1 MFPEDL
7 VRNRGRC
14 HAQKDGIAASL
25 KARIDHLLQLSV
37 QPFRNGALA
46 ESLDHPRHITAVLRE
61 HASDDRRIRQ
71 AYALARVL
79 CQNGLAST
87 SQITPTS
94 NTTGTSLNS
103 RNARPLGRL
112 RP

>member
-1 MFPEDL
+1 MP
-7 VRNRGRC
+7 RKPGM
-14 HAQKDGIAASL
+14 AASL
-25 KARIDHLLQLSV
+25 KARIDHLLQSSM
-37 QPFRNGALA
+37 QPFRNRALA
-46 ESLDHPRHITAVLRE
+46 ESLDHPRHITAVLRK
-61 HASDDRRIRQ
+61 HASDDQ
-71 AYALARVL
+71 AHPASACIARAL

>member
-1 MFPEDL
+1 MP
-7 VRNRGRC
+7 RKPRM
-14 HAQKDGIAASL
+14 AAKL
-25 KARIDHLLQLSV
+25 KARMARPLQLSV
-37 QPFRNGALA
+37 QSFCNGALA

-61 HASDDRRIRQ
+61 PASDDRCIRR
-71 AYALARVL
+71 ARAL

>member
-1 MFPEDL
+1 MP
-7 VRNRGRC
+7 R
-14 HAQKDGIAASL
+14 KPGIAASL
-25 KARIDHLLQLSV
+25 KARIDHLLQSSM

-61 HASDDRRIRQ
+61 HASDDRCIRR
-71 AYALARVL
+71 ARAL

-94 NTTGTSLNS
+94 NTTGTSLNN